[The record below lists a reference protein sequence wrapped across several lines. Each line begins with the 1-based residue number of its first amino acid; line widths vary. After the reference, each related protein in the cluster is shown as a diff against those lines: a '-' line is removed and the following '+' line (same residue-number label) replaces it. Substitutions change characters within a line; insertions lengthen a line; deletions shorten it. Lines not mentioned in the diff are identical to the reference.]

1 MKRVISIRAML
12 IGLFL
17 AAVLGA
23 MALAAT
29 GLISNQRLVGSQR
42 FVLNEVLPLQAASRD
57 MVEVMG
63 LFGQRHTGLL
73 AAQNEAEMREMP
85 DQGMIAERFQ
95 AAQLT
100 LAGDTA
106 ELAARLAALNEGYQT
121 LLSADTLLEQIR
133 LESIALTSTMNTHIQ
148 AVDEHIGVVLDSVE
162 EMVARAT
169 LRDENELASLR
180 DRIEAWQEEGMT
192 TLPTAML
199 QETVADRSDMA
210 RLNGDVRMAVAVL
223 ANQGRQLIH
232 AESMAVL
239 KALHDQ
245 QIGPQLA
252 AVRELFTAITDS
264 LQVDV
269 EQKRWVESLGTIV
282 DELEALLVV
291 GDQSV
296 QALRLRQLELEAQQ
310 QETLE
315 SLNEAMAAMRRQ
327 LSDVDAFAALQ
338 AGEATERAEEV
349 ATTNQLLQLVVLLTV
364 ILVVAV
370 FGWRTMVRVLGP
382 LGQLRQQMEEIG
394 GAAGV
399 SADLSRRLD
408 VTRDDE
414 IGRTAQAFNQMMAVF
429 EGVVADVR
437 RSASEVAASSRQMT
451 SGNED
456 LSQRTEEQSAS
467 LAETASSIEQI
478 TATVRQTAE
487 YALQAREASTDV
499 SHRAQEAGEEAV
511 RTDAAMQGIRQS
523 SERITSII
531 GAIDDLA
538 FQTSLLAL
546 NASVEA
552 ARAGEQ
558 GRGFAVVAAEVRK
571 LAERSAEEA
580 AQIRQLVAESVRR
593 IEEGAG
599 LVASTTGHLTGM
611 ADKLASVTHHVEEI
625 AHATEEQSAG
635 IEQINQAIA
644 QLDQVT
650 HQNARLVQ
658 EATSASR
665 SLDRQAA
672 TMEALMGRFQVSEV
686 APDTLL
692 LSAPENRE

>member
-1 MKRVISIRAML
+1 MKSVISIRAML

-29 GLISNQRLVGSQR
+29 GLLSNQRLVGSQR

-63 LFGQRHTGLL
+63 LFGQRHIGLL
-73 AAQNEAEMREMP
+73 TAQNEAEMREVT
-85 DQGMIAERFQ
+85 DREMIAERFQ
-95 AAQLT
+95 AAQMMLE
-100 LAGDTA
+100 GDM
-106 ELAARLAALNEGYQT
+106 EEHVARLAALDEGYQV
-121 LLSADTLLEQIR
+121 LLSADTFLEQIR
-133 LESIALTSTMNTHIQ
+133 LESIALSGTMKTHIQ
-148 AVDEHIGVVLDSVE
+148 AVEEHIGVVLQSVE

-169 LRDENELASLR
+169 LRDESELESLR
-180 DRIEAWQEEGMT
+180 ARIEAWQEEGMT

-210 RLNGDVRMAVAVL
+210 RLNGDVGMAIAVL
-223 ANQGRQLIH
+223 ASQGRQLIH
-232 AESMAVL
+232 AESMAAL
-239 KALHDQ
+239 EALHDQ
-245 QIGPQLA
+245 QIDPQLA
-252 AVRELFTAITDS
+252 VVRDLFASITDS
-264 LQVDV
+264 LQADV
-269 EQKRWVESLGTIV
+269 EQKRLVESLGTIV

-291 GDQSV
+291 GEQSV
-296 QALRLRQLELEAQQ
+296 HALRLRQLELEAQQ
-310 QETLE
+310 QDTLE
-315 SLNEAMAAMRRQ
+315 SLNEAMTAMRMQ
-327 LSDVDAFAALQ
+327 LSDIDAFAALQ
-338 AGEATERAEEV
+338 AGEATGRAEGL
-349 ATTNQLLQLVVLLTV
+349 ATTNQMLQLVVLLAV
-364 ILVVAV
+364 ILVMAG
-370 FGWRTMVRVLGP
+370 FGWRTMARVLGP
-382 LGQLRQQMEEIG
+382 LGQMRHQMEEIG
-394 GAAGV
+394 GAAGM
-399 SADLSRRLD
+399 SADLSRRLE

-414 IGRTAQAFNQMMAVF
+414 IGRTAQAFNQMMTIF

-437 RSASEVAASSRQMT
+437 RSASEVATSSRQMT

-456 LSQRTEEQSAS
+456 LSQRIEEQSAS

-478 TATVRQTAE
+478 TATVRQTAD

-499 SHRAQEAGEEAV
+499 SRRTQEAGEEAV

-523 SERITSII
+523 SERIASII

-580 AQIRQLVAESVRR
+580 RQIRQLVAESVHR

-611 ADKLASVTHHVEEI
+611 VDRLASVTHHVEEI

-635 IEQINQAIA
+635 IEQINQVIA

-658 EATSASR
+658 EAASASR
-665 SLDRQAA
+665 SLDKRAA
-672 TMEALMGRFQVSEV
+672 AMEALIGHFQVSEA